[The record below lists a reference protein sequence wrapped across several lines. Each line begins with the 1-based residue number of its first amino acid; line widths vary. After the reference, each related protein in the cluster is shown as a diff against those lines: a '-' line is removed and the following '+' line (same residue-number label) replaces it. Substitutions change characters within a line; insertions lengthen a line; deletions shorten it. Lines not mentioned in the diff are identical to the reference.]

1 MIFYLTGV
9 MILIGVVFGR
19 HAAEGRSLQ
28 ETRRLLPASRASD
41 AGIDVDRLIFE
52 NQSENYATHW
62 YASRRPGEIKG
73 VALVIHGLNLRPA
86 KMQSII
92 STLTEAGIEVLG
104 VSLRGHGDNFS
115 HRAGVAE
122 DQARLEAFKAVS
134 YPLWF
139 NEAYLAYTA
148 VQKRAADK
156 NVPLFFVG
164 FSLGGLVGLD
174 LFASQA
180 DVRYD
185 RMVLF
190 APAIKLHAFHY
201 LARLFSPFPR
211 IVIPSLAPDDY
222 LSNKQGTPVAA
233 YNALFEGLRQFENH
247 ANPQI
252 NVPTLIFID
261 PDDEFIPL
269 GSLRAFIEKEKLDRW
284 ELYIVEKEAAADQ
297 GFFHHHIIDEDS
309 TGKSVW
315 HEMMK
320 TAIGH
325 LLD

>member
-1 MIFYLTGV
+1 MVLMG
-9 MILIGVVFGR
+9 GGFGS
-19 HAAEGRSLQ
+19 HAAEGRSLP
-28 ETRRLLPASRASD
+28 EIDHFHPASRTRD
-41 AGIDVDRLIFE
+41 PGLDTDRLVFE
-52 NQSENYATHW
+52 NQSENFATRW
-62 YASRRPGEIKG
+62 YASRSSGKTKG
-73 VALVIHGLNLRPA
+73 VALVIHGLNLQPA

-92 STLTEAGIEVLG
+92 STLTAAGIEVLG
-104 VSLRGHGDNFS
+104 VALRGHGDNFS
-115 HRAGVAE
+115 HRAGVAK
-122 DQARLEAFKAVS
+122 DRARLEAFKAVS

-156 NVPLFFVG
+156 KVPLFFVG

-174 LFASQA
+174 LFAGQA
-180 DVRYD
+180 EVRYD

-190 APAIKLHAFHY
+190 APAIKLRAVHY

-211 IVIPSLAPDDY
+211 MVIPSLAPDDY

-247 ANPQI
+247 ASPEI
-252 NVPTLIFID
+252 NIPTLIFID

-284 ELYIVEKEAAADQ
+284 KLYSVEKEAAADQ
-297 GFFHHHIIDEDS
+297 GFFHHYIVDEDS
-309 TGKSVW
+309 TGKTVW
-315 HEMMK
+315 QEMMK